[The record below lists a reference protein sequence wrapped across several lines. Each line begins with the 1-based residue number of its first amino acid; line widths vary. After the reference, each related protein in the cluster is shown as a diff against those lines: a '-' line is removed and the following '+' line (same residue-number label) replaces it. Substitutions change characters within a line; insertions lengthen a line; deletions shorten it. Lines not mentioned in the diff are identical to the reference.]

1 MVKKG
6 KKPGN
11 RPKTNKLN
19 IMKGVG
25 KYSKTVHKI
34 KGKGGY
40 AEDIGSSIG
49 SWLGKKAGSLFKSI
63 TGLGVYSVTKNSLV
77 SNPNDPPVLSNT
89 SGGTRIQHR
98 EYITDVTGS
107 VGFNL
112 TAYAI
117 NPGVAATFPW
127 LSGVAQNFEEYILHG
142 MVFEFKS
149 TSATALNST
158 NTALGTVIMATQY
171 NVVNPNFTAKR
182 DMENYVYST
191 SSPPAVSALHPIECA
206 RDINVLSELF
216 VRNTIPVSGT
226 DLRFTDIGKFQ
237 IATVGMQA
245 AANIGELWV
254 TYDIELIKP
263 KLPSAYTS
271 IGPAHYVYDATSGTP
286 PFGTAPT
293 ATDLF
298 GVSGSKLVLHG
309 TGNTPVTLSTNT
321 ITFTAPGRYLV
332 LAQWVGN
339 AATVNGGTQ
348 TLSAS
353 VTAANI
359 IYQSGLLGNFMT
371 GPQNLFAGTQ
381 QFMFGLTY
389 DVSSAMSTVPATVT
403 YAGLVLPANV
413 TTMQLWIIPLPV
425 GFTFREP
432 TDIER
437 LTTQIN
443 TLTRQVAHLHVEMED
458 DDFKEITDE
467 VPEGASR
474 VLKSPGH
481 QLSNSQ
487 IYRTA
492 ADIVSQAIISRV
504 ATPMGSSQNRLPNP

>member
-6 KKPGN
+6 KKKPGN
-11 RPKTNKLN
+11 HPKTNKLN

-25 KYSKTVHKI
+25 KYSKTVRKL
-34 KGKGGY
+34 KGRGGY

-49 SWLGKKAGSLFKSI
+49 GWLGKKAGSLFKSI
-63 TGLGVYSVTKNSLV
+63 TGLGVYSVTKNSLMA
-77 SNPNDPPVLSNT
+77 NPNDPPVLTNT
-89 SGGTRIQHR
+89 TSGTRIQHR

-107 VGFNL
+107 TTFTL

-149 TSATALNST
+149 TSAGALNST

-171 NVVNPNFTAKR
+171 NVVNPNFIAKR

-191 SSPPAVSALHPIECA
+191 SAAPAVSALHPIECA

-216 VRNTIPVSGT
+216 VRNTVPVSGT

-286 PFGTAPT
+286 PFGTAPDID
-293 ATDLF
+293 DLF
-298 GVSGSKLVLHG
+298 GTDGSKVVLHG
-309 TGNTPVTLSTNT
+309 TGNTPVTLDVNT
-321 ITFTAPGRYLV
+321 VTYTAPGRYLT
-332 LAQWVGN
+332 LFHWTGA
-339 AATVNGGTQ
+339 AATINFGTQ
-348 TLSAS
+348 TLSSS
-353 VTAANI
+353 VTEADILISEGALENFLVAPAN
-359 IYQSGLLGNFMT
+359 
-371 GPQNLFAGTQ
+371 
-381 QFMFGLTY
+381 LTASTTKCSFWLAH
-389 DVSSAMSTVPATVT
+389 DVSSALSTVPATVT
-403 YAGLVLPANV
+403 YTPSVLPA
-413 TTMQLWIIPLPV
+413 TITSMHLFIIPLPV

-432 TDIER
+432 TDMER
-437 LTTQIN
+437 LTSQIS
-443 TLTRQVAHLHVEMED
+443 TLTKRIACLDANHCD
-458 DDFKEITDE
+458 DSDSDFKDDYMNECSRALGPRGLTESQVLRTVTDTI
-467 VPEGASR
+467 
-474 VLKSPGH
+474 
-481 QLSNSQ
+481 SQ
-487 IYRTA
+487 M
-492 ADIVSQAIISRV
+492 VSGRV
-504 ATPMGSSQNRLPNP
+504 ATPIDVSQKRTSNL